1 MQQIIYHK
9 STIGKNQNDDD
20 NDDNSF
26 YPGEQNNIIFQQS
39 RAIKAKPQRLKFHF
53 VLGL

>member
-20 NDDNSF
+20 NDECKMMTTAFIQVSKK
-26 YPGEQNNIIFQQS
+26 IIFFNNQ
-39 RAIKAKPQRLKFHF
+39 
-53 VLGL
+53 